1 MTTPTDTA
9 KLADEIEALAKK
21 ATPGPWSATP
31 LVPGA
36 RTALALTGN
45 IAAHNS
51 AVDLGTIQGGHYT
64 ATDNAALIVALVNN
78 HATIIAALR
87 ELDAAHAREA
97 KLREPEWFYNAD
109 DGEYTYGDV
118 NDTVDDMGYEGV
130 MRVGG
135 AREVWVKWAAVKCV
149 ALDPDGEVDETEV
162 HTFDTEAEALRCW
175 PDSLAAC
182 RARAALGG
190 AG

>member
-1 MTTPTDTA
+1 MTAPTDYA
-9 KLADEIEALAKK
+9 KLADEAEQHAKH
-21 ATPGPWSATP
+21 
-31 LVPGA
+31 
-36 RTALALTGN
+36 
-45 IAAHNS
+45 AHEV
-51 AVDLGTIQGGHYT
+51 AHDLLMT
-64 ATDNAALIVALVNN
+64 VAK
-78 HATIIAALR
+78 ALR
-87 ELDAAHAREA
+87 ELEAVKAREA
-97 KLREPEWFYNAD
+97 KLREPEWFYNWD
-109 DGEYTYGDV
+109 DGEYVYGDV

-190 AG
+190 GG